1 MDIDFS
7 IINNDSQNE
16 RIKITSFD
24 KLDNNYIRVVGRGL
38 FCDIDI
44 VTNGI
49 CTLDFSL
56 YNKVIK
62 IVTYNGQDYLL
73 AESTLGKVSLI
84 SLSDGKKVVSK
95 ASDISYLGDGLFAVS
110 WKNLCSNESVY
121 DVNSG
126 NYIPFPQDMIFRDYS
141 LGYLILKETS
151 EESYDKHQ
159 EMIIDRLGNTVIKK
173 TNGGIRIIDKNKFIV
188 GNMIIDI
195 FNNIVIKD
203 TDLIM
208 PLSDDK
214 IIILKNRKL
223 FVLNKKLEVI
233 KTYML
238 GETKKPWYVVVND
251 EDCVTMIFKKKV
263 RVKKYE
269 PRVEKDVTVVINT
282 KTDTILKLD
291 CVPSLSK
298 DDVFKFNGN
307 HNKKG
312 LMNKKSEII
321 LDAEWDNIKPLY
333 DKDNKYFFIEKNDEC
348 YIFDSSS
355 KTMHRVSYEDIKEFH
370 DGLAIG
376 YDSKI
381 KKYDLIDE
389 ELKTI
394 FQLDHM
400 GHSLFYYK
408 NGILCYHTGSWR
420 NGEDFYTII
429 TKSGDVLMQPRRC
442 RVRRN
447 GFDILEISDY
457 KTDNNYLFDLNS
469 GHFINFEVDVPIIE
483 SNNGR
488 ELDCSKLP
496 IQQLFLNDFSSFS
509 VEDESNGVKKLLLK

>member
-1 MDIDFS
+1 MSTVLKAFS
-7 IINNDSQNE
+7 KEELIEKFKAIYAKGWIENYRGNND
-16 RIKITSFD
+16 
-24 KLDNNYIRVVGRGL
+24 G
-38 FCDIDI
+38 
-44 VTNGI
+44 
-49 CTLDFSL
+49 
-56 YNKVIK
+56 
-62 IVTYNGQDYLL
+62 
-73 AESTLGKVSLI
+73 A
-84 SLSDGKKVVSK
+84 
-95 ASDISYLGDGLFAVS
+95 
-110 WKNLCSNESVY
+110 
-121 DVNSG
+121 
-126 NYIPFPQDMIFRDYS
+126 
-141 LGYLILKETS
+141 
-151 EESYDKHQ
+151 
-159 EMIIDRLGNTVIKK
+159 
-173 TNGGIRIIDKNKFIV
+173 V
-188 GNMIIDI
+188 GNILEDLLEIPE
-195 FNNIVIKD
+195 NNLPI
-203 TDLIM
+203 
-208 PLSDDK
+208 P
-214 IIILKNRKL
+214 NA
-223 FVLNKKLEVI
+223 
-233 KTYML
+233 
-238 GETKKPWYVVVND
+238 
-251 EDCVTMIFKKKV
+251 
-263 RVKKYE
+263 
-269 PRVEKDVTVVINT
+269 
-282 KTDTILKLD
+282 
-291 CVPSLSK
+291 
-298 DDVFKFNGN
+298 
-307 HNKKG
+307 
-312 LMNKKSEII
+312 
-321 LDAEWDNIKPLY
+321 AEWDNIKPLY

-429 TKSGDVLMQPRRC
+429 TKSGEVLMQPRRC

-469 GHFINFEVDVPIIE
+469 GHFIIFEVDVPIIE